1 MVAGQNRW
9 NQTRTDDMKNVFNL
23 SKFSHVKL
31 ASSKPKVLVASID
44 GMIDNDDLKPLGE
57 VADVKLVISKPVSE
71 QKLAQMCRGFDHLM
85 LNMDVVE
92 QKGDFKLTKSFYSS
106 SGASDLKSICVDM
119 TGLDYFS
126 PNEAEAAGIRLIQ
139 VDGYSTRSVAETILC
154 EILLHSRNRHLAYMD
169 LLKGKKQ
176 NLRKGINLLNKTAGI
191 VGYGNIGSEVAEIL
205 RGLGMNILVWNY
217 TPIPGIENTPLP
229 KLFSDSDVICISM
242 KTVAKGKDANVG
254 MINGDLLNNCK
265 GAIIIN
271 LANYILVDNWGM
283 LKALNNGNVRGYS
296 IYEIQGSAT
305 EGHQGKAIKKMSEND
320 NFHMCPADG
329 WDSDES
335 RALLKER
342 WLDNIINMISS
353 LHPSADDMVK
363 ASMRMPARRRLL

>member
-1 MVAGQNRW
+1 
-9 NQTRTDDMKNVFNL
+9 MKNIFNL
-23 SKFSHVKL
+23 SKLNLTKT
-31 ASSKPKVLVASID
+31 AQKKPKVLVVSIE
-44 GMIDNDDLKPLGE
+44 GMIEDKDLKPINE
-57 VADVKLVISKPVSE
+57 VADVELVISKPVSE

-92 QKGDFKLTKSFYSS
+92 QKGDYKLTKAFYSN
-106 SGASDLKSICVDM
+106 SGTSELKSLLVDM
-119 TGLDYFS
+119 TGLDYFTPS
-126 PNEAEAAGIRLIQ
+126 EAEAAGVRLMQ
-139 VDGYSTRSVAETILC
+139 TDGYSTRSVAETILC
-154 EILLHSRNRHLAYMD
+154 EILLHSRNRHLAYKD

-176 NLRKGINLLNKTAGI
+176 KTRKGINLLNKTAGI

-271 LANYILVDNWGM
+271 LANYILVDNWDM

-305 EGHQGKAIKKMSEND
+305 EGHQEKAIKKMSEND

-342 WLDNIINMISS
+342 WVKNMLDVLSS
-353 LHPSADDMVK
+353 EQGGHEKEAKCWVGYK
-363 ASMRMPARRRLL
+363 AIGMKKKKGKLVPNCVRKGA